1 MQVSNGVATDSA
13 FFNAIFTITTVSTS
27 ENIYLVE
34 QLTFEE
40 DMTIR
45 IVASEYPC
53 DSAEVSELAKL
64 VSNDAAFTAQGP
76 S

>member
-1 MQVSNGVATDSA
+1 MNSIALLD
-13 FFNAIFTITTVSTS
+13 ITTLATS

-64 VSNDAAFTAQGP
+64 VSDDAAFAIQGP
-76 S
+76 